1 VTYSHTSQLPVY
13 RTRPSALL
21 PFWSG
26 AAYTLGACSALLGRE
41 AAYAVTEAVEDVI
54 TAHYNDQLR
63 DLAEQ
68 GLVDEQE
75 LRTVFRTFRD
85 EEQEHLEEAVR
96 RDAHQAPGYKVLSTV
111 VKAGCKTAIWVAK
124 KV

>member
-1 VTYSHTSQLPVY
+1 
-13 RTRPSALL
+13 
-21 PFWSG
+21 
-26 AAYTLGACSALLGRE
+26 
-41 AAYAVTEAVEDVI
+41 VEDVI

-68 GLVDEQE
+68 GLVDEKE

-85 EEQEHLEEAVR
+85 EEQGHLEEAVR
-96 RDAHQAPGYKVLSTV
+96 RDAHQAPGYQVLSTV
-111 VKAGCKTAIWVAK
+111 VKAGCKAAIWVAK